1 MFFFGLYS
9 YNRHNAAE
17 LHMRTNELFFM
28 QNYGV
33 AFSNPEKLQVS
44 DAPRAKIW
52 SIVSYF
58 RDCIIWAK
66 TSFKKD
72 LPYVERE
79 IVRPKNCK
87 LQIMSLNDIGYQ

>member
-1 MFFFGLYS
+1 MASNCATSASSDFDFAASTSAVKDSIFASASFKNIKYTKKCFFGLYS

-44 DAPRAKIW
+44 DAPRAKI
-52 SIVSYF
+52 
-58 RDCIIWAK
+58 
-66 TSFKKD
+66 
-72 LPYVERE
+72 
-79 IVRPKNCK
+79 
-87 LQIMSLNDIGYQ
+87 